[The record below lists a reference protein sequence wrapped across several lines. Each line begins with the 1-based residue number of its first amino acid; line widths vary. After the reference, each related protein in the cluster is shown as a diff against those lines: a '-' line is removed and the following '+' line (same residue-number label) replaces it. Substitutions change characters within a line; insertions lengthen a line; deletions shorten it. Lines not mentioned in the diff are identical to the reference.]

1 MTRLDSAA
9 WRGSVSRRA
18 AGWRSRKAV
27 AGPWRPPS
35 PWGRAA
41 GAQPDPRPYRH
52 QGTGTTPASDV
63 QPTEEL
69 NVKLLVKIFL

>member
-18 AGWRSRKAV
+18 AGWRSRTAA
-27 AGPWRPPS
+27 AGPWTRRPPS

-41 GAQPDPRPYRH
+41 GAPPDPRPCRH
-52 QGTGTTPASDV
+52 QGTGTTPASGV

-69 NVKLLVKIFL
+69 NVEAA